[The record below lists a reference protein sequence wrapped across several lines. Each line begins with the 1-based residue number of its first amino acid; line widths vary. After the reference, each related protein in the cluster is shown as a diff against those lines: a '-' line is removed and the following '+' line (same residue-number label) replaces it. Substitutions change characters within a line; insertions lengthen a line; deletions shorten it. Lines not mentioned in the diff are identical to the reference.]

1 MLTTLPLQETQS
13 AGEPPEV
20 SMLVDEAPELSDEE
34 MAEEAPPPAGSAGRQ
49 KVGAELKEQVL
60 AVLERN
66 NLSGLRAAK
75 LSQDDFMLLLSLF
88 NKAGFHF
95 S

>member
-1 MLTTLPLQETQS
+1 MLTGLPLQEAQS
-13 AGEPPEV
+13 AGEQPEV
-20 SMLVDEAPELSDEE
+20 SMLVDDAAELSDEE
-34 MAEEAPPPAGSAGRQ
+34 MTEEGPPAAGNGGRQ
-49 KVGAELKEQVL
+49 KVDAELKEQVL